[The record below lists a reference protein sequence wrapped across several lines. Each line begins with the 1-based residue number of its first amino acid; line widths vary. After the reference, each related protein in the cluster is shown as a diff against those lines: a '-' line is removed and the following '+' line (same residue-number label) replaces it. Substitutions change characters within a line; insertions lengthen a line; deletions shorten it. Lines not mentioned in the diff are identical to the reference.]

1 MLQPVIPF
9 NKKVVKLKPFTM
21 QNALEFYYLG
31 NDFKTIIKKLESFIL
46 TKDLN
51 IVEKLYSLFYLRD
64 SCVGSMINTPSAVID
79 ADVFLR
85 EFDEILD
92 INKKVKVDNIEVEFD
107 YPYNFSSTILDE
119 TEIIKS
125 VKVGLEKVYL
135 NKLNNK
141 DREVLI
147 NSLPSDIDKQ
157 LGLFVKEHANSLC
170 IDVAI
175 KSERLR
181 LNYSS
186 NTFVLFLKSIFSV
199 VTPHS
204 YREYIFSLSRRMH
217 DITFLNNSTFVDI
230 EDYLDLYITENKESK
245 NTGDQA
251 LDGF

>member
-31 NDFKTIIKKLESFIL
+31 NHFKTIIKKLESFIL

-51 IVEKLYSLFYLRD
+51 ITEKLYSLFYLRD
-64 SCVGSMINTPSAVID
+64 SCVGSMINTPYTVID
-79 ADVFLR
+79 ADTFLR

-125 VKVGLEKVYL
+125 IKIDAETVYL
-135 NKLNNK
+135 NKLNKK
-141 DREVLI
+141 DREALI
-147 NSLPSDIDKQ
+147 NSLPSDINEK
-157 LGLFVKEHANSLC
+157 LKLFVKENINNLC
-170 IDVAI
+170 IDVPI
-175 KSERLR
+175 KSEKLR
-181 LNYSS
+181 LDYRS
-186 NTFVLFLKSIFSV
+186 NTLVLFLKSIFSV

-217 DITFLNNSTFVDI
+217 DINFLNNSTFVDI
-230 EDYLDLYITENKESK
+230 EDYLNLYIKENEESK

>member
-64 SCVGSMINTPSAVID
+64 SCVGSMINTPSVVID

-141 DREVLI
+141 DREALI

-157 LGLFVKEHANSLC
+157 LGLFVKENANSLC
-170 IDVAI
+170 IDVLI

-230 EDYLDLYITENKESK
+230 EDYLDLYIKENEQNK
-245 NTGDQA
+245 NTGDQT